1 MKTPLPLKSSLATA
15 LCFELG
21 TDVPEWV
28 EVLPPG
34 PDVTGRDGR
43 KWTYDANQVIAETVA
58 HTQGADL
65 PFDYEHSTELKAP
78 KGEKAE
84 ASGWAREYRVNER
97 GALEARVEW
106 TKEARNA
113 IEAREY
119 RYISPVFAYDDRTG
133 RIYRFSSFG
142 LVNKPNLVTKA
153 LNSEQAPSLSQQP
166 EESDMALAAILAA
179 IGLPET
185 ATEEDAVAAINKLLE
200 DKKVALQTAANNEA
214 RVPSLDLYVPRLDYN
229 NLEKRALNAEQK
241 LDQQAKTQ
249 HATAINNEIEGALK
263 AGKITP
269 ATKAFYLA
277 SCQEEGG
284 LERFRDFVK
293 SAPSVTDPVTPQGEH
308 QVEQKA
314 LNSEQQQAA
323 RMLGM
328 DDEQYTK
335 HIEGVK

>member
-1 MKTPLPLKSSLATA
+1 MKKPTLQSSLATA

-34 PDVTGRDGR
+34 PNVTGRDGR

-65 PFDYEHSTELKAP
+65 PFDYEHATELKAP

-84 ASGWAREYRVNER
+84 ASGWAREYRINER

-113 IEAREY
+113 IEARQY

-133 RIYRFSSFG
+133 HIYRFSSFG

-179 IGLPET
+179 LGLPET
-185 ATEEDAVAAINKLLE
+185 ATEEEAVAAINKLLE
-200 DKKVALQTAANNEA
+200 DKKVALQTAANSET
-214 RVPSLDLYVPRLDYN
+214 RVPSLDLYVPRQDYN

-249 HATAINNEIEGALK
+249 LATAINAEIEDALK

-269 ATKAFYLA
+269 ATKDYHLA
-277 SCQEEGG
+277 ACQEAGG
-284 LERFRDFVK
+284 LERFRQFVAA
-293 SAPSVTDPVTPQGEH
+293 APSVTDPVAPDGERRT
-308 QVEQKA
+308 EKTA
-314 LNSEQQQAA
+314 LNSEEQAA
-323 RMLGM
+323 ARQFGWT
-328 DDEQYTK
+328 DEQYLEKTK
-335 HIEGVK
+335 GIK